1 MKKIFILMAAVSLL
15 NACNDKNADGSST
28 SKDSSSMNSSTMND
42 EESKEERNKQTALAS
57 FKGFSNRDIE
67 VVLKDVDQ
75 DAIDY
80 GDGSM
85 EPVKGRDTVRKSM
98 EAWFAAVPNLKADNV
113 MAAADGDHVMVYSET
128 SGTWKNDFMGMKAT
142 GKSFKVRDVDIFKF
156 NDAGKIIEHRN
167 VQANEFMAKQL
178 GMPMPAPP
186 KKK

>member
-1 MKKIFILMAAVSLL
+1 MKKFFVFAVAASILY
-15 NACNDKNADGSST
+15 ACNDSADSTSST
-28 SKDSSSMNSSTMND
+28 DSSSMNSSTMND
-42 EESKEERNKQTALAS
+42 EGSKEERNKQTALAS
-57 FKGFSNRDIE
+57 ISGFNKRDVE
-67 VVLKDVDQ
+67 ATLKDVDN
-75 DAIDY
+75 DAMEY

-85 EPVKGRDTVRKSM
+85 PPVKGRDSVKKWM
-98 EAWFAAVPNLKADNV
+98 EGWFAAFPDIKSDNV

-167 VQANEFMAKQL
+167 VQANEFMAKQV
-178 GMPMPAPP
+178 GMPMPTPA